1 MLEERREN
9 MLHLDDYL
17 KIAKEVREWEK
28 EFRKGMISKEEYDEL
43 VSHKYDS
50 EKDIEEPAR

>member
-1 MLEERREN
+1 

-43 VSHKYDS
+43 VSNKYDS
-50 EKDIEEPAR
+50 EKDIEETTR

>member
-1 MLEERREN
+1 